1 MDNYVVINPSG
12 TPGGGL
18 FRDKYQEHCI
28 RAVKTRLR
36 STHGGVDDLKL
47 EKEIGGLSVITE
59 IVQHNRRSALRGHV
73 GKEHCKDL
81 VGTNIREL
89 MEENVAKFDP
99 FNRNRESHHVFLDKP
114 SRGLYYRLTEDI
126 LDRFIENKR
135 REFRRKYV

>member
-1 MDNYVVINPSG
+1 MIYNITN
-12 TPGGGL
+12 
-18 FRDKYQEHCI
+18 
-28 RAVKTRLR
+28 KTRGKQAAPR
-36 STHGGVDDLKL
+36 VWF
-47 EKEIGGLSVITE
+47 GLC
-59 IVQHNRRSALRGHV
+59 R
-73 GKEHCKDL
+73 CKDL